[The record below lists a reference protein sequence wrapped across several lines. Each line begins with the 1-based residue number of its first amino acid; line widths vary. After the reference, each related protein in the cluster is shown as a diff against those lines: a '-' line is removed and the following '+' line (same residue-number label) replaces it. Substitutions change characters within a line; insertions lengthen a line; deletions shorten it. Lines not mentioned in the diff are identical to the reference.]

1 MANLSNLLAHIA
13 RFLKEMADR
22 FLSVLGLVDLT
33 KNELDA
39 ASKAQSEAAQ

>member
-13 RFLKEMADR
+13 RFLKELANK
-22 FLSVLGLVDLT
+22 FLAILGLVDLT

-39 ASKAQSEAAQ
+39 ASVAQSEAAG